1 MCKECTLCTIN
12 FSFELCVWNLN
23 AQWHAQDGFE
33 GFDKSGVSFELS
45 FEYFYLKESVQGKYC
60 PSNMTRIPKQ
70 QSSSLLLVCLCPL
83 CCSEYL
89 VACSGLCSAV
99 GRQHRELEVGLR
111 RGG

>member
-1 MCKECTLCTIN
+1 LCTIN
-12 FSFELCVWNLN
+12 FSFELCVWN

-60 PSNMTRIPKQ
+60 PSKMTRILKQ

-99 GRQHRELEVGLR
+99 GRQHRELEVTVGLQQ
-111 RGG
+111 GG